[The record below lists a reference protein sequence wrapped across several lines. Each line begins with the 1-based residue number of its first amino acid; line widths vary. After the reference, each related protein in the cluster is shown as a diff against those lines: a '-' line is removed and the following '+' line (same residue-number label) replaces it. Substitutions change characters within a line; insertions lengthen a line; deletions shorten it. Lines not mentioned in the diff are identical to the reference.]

1 METYQIQ
8 SNEFKNISKSFYQH
22 TAWFE
27 IVKNGLNVD
36 YKIFETKDT
45 DKIVCQTVVFIMKK
59 GFVKFIGSPLRGTFT
74 PHLGPVWHGK
84 FEDQYKLQVLDSIIT
99 EIKKLKPAY
108 LELGLNNNLLKNH
121 DLTASWTTKTM
132 ETFIVTLDENP
143 DIVWKKLDKR
153 GRNMTRKAEKSGVII
168 EELDYSLENVNKFYN
183 LLVETFKRRGCKIH
197 HPKSFFI
204 ELVRELSREKMIL
217 FLETKVKGETASM
230 GIFVYNDFEI
240 HFLSGASNP
249 NFNCY
254 APNNLMHW
262 FAIKKA
268 SEMKIQKYD
277 MGGKGIA
284 SIDRFKASFG
294 GETHSFTKKIWMS
307 NLIKFPVKLLSK

>member
-1 METYQIQ
+1 
-8 SNEFKNISKSFYQH
+8 
-22 TAWFE
+22 
-27 IVKNGLNVD
+27 
-36 YKIFETKDT
+36 
-45 DKIVCQTVVFIMKK
+45 
-59 GFVKFIGSPLRGTFT
+59 
-74 PHLGPVWHGK
+74 
-84 FEDQYKLQVLDSIIT
+84 
-99 EIKKLKPAY
+99 
-108 LELGLNNNLLKNH
+108 
-121 DLTASWTTKTM
+121 
-132 ETFIVTLDENP
+132 
-143 DIVWKKLDKR
+143 
-153 GRNMTRKAEKSGVII
+153 MTRKAEKSGVII